1 MKLLPNFRRYA
12 VHISLFVVTLICTTL
27 AGAEWMFG
35 NSFLYSAKPMGW
47 EHFLQGF
54 TFSLPFLGILTVHE
68 FGHYFTA
75 KKYRLRVS
83 LPYYIPM
90 WLGFLGL
97 PTSIGTLGAFIRI
110 RSRIRSTQAFFDV
123 GIAGPLAGF
132 VVAVGALWY
141 GFATLPPIDYI
152 FTIHPEYRQFGVRFY
167 EQAYKNLPPGSN
179 VILGSNLLFEFF
191 KTYVAD
197 PERLPPPQE
206 MMHYPWLLA
215 GYLALFFTALNLIP
229 VGQLDGGHILYGL
242 IGSKAHRPASLALFW
257 LFIFYAGLGLITPND
272 TPEDLAT
279 YLPIYLLYLYWVFG
293 KTSDDKMTVLLLA
306 ASVFGTQFVTAFFF
320 PTVTGYQGWL
330 VFGFLLGR
338 VLGIYHPQAQDET
351 PLGTGRKILG
361 WIALIVFILCFSPQ
375 PFVIE

>member
-1 MKLLPNFRRYA
+1 MKLPPEFRRYA
-12 VHISLFVVTLICTTL
+12 IHLSLFVVTLICTTL
-27 AGAEWMFG
+27 AGAEWISG

-47 EHFLQGF
+47 EHFWQGLA
-54 TFSLPFLGILTVHE
+54 FSLPFLGILTVHE

-75 KKYRLRVS
+75 KKYRLDVS
-83 LPYYIPM
+83 LPYYLPM

-110 RSRIRSTQAFFDV
+110 RSRIRSTKVFFDV

-132 VVAVGALWY
+132 IIAFGVLWY

-179 VILGSNLLFEFF
+179 VVLGSNLLFEFF

-229 VGQLDGGHILYGL
+229 IGQLDGGHILYGL
-242 IGSKAHRPASLALFW
+242 IGTKAYRPVSLMLFW
-257 LFIFYAGLGLITPND
+257 IFIFYAGLGLITPND
-272 TPEDLAT
+272 TPEDLAM
-279 YLPIYLLYLYWVFG
+279 YLPLYLLYLYWVFG
-293 KTSDDKMTVLLLA
+293 KTSDHAMTVVLLA
-306 ASVFGTQFVTAFFF
+306 ASVFGAQFVVAFLF
-320 PTVTGYQGWL
+320 PTVMGYQGWL
-330 VFGFLLGR
+330 LFGLLLGR
-338 VLGIYHPQAQDET
+338 VLGIYHPEAEDET
-351 PLGTGRKILG
+351 PLSTGRKILG

-375 PFVIE
+375 PFLIE